1 MTGPAAL
8 IALIDFFDESFPG
21 FRAEEFWGFPFFRAF
36 FFSLPANDTGEK
48 RDAVGSFGTVAFGL
62 IGPFHATAHGD

>member
-8 IALIDFFDESFPG
+8 IALVDFFDESFPG

-36 FFSLPANDTGEK
+36 FFPLPANDTREK
-48 RDAVGSFGTVAFGL
+48 GNAVGGFWTVAFGL
-62 IGPFHATAHGD
+62 IGPFHATAHGK

>member
-1 MTGPAAL
+1 
-8 IALIDFFDESFPG
+8 
-21 FRAEEFWGFPFFRAF
+21 
-36 FFSLPANDTGEK
+36 LPANDTGEK